1 MYLYIHVYEQLAHSC
16 KSTYCSLYT
25 HIPVF
30 VYVCV
35 YALPAKG
42 LLAARRPRASKQAR
56 HREKMAEMCCGKL
69 QHFWVCK
76 GYVLLANNSLSAK
89 KPCQQFGNHRGPR
102 FACTLCSLRRLHGC
116 SSDRIELLLLE
127 QCQWKTTTKPL
138 CSCMSCSSARH
149 REVLSARDCI
159 CLIQKTE

>member
-1 MYLYIHVYEQLAHSC
+1 MH
-16 KSTYCSLYT
+16 
-25 HIPVF
+25 F
-30 VYVCV
+30 
-35 YALPAKG
+35 
-42 LLAARRPRASKQAR
+42 RPRGCLQPVDPEQASKQAR
-56 HREKMAEMCCGKL
+56 HREKLAEMCCGKL

-138 CSCMSCSSARH
+138 CSCITKCCAHPVPAVHEWVFSLVGHELLFSPAPRSTFGARLH
-149 REVLSARDCI
+149 LSY
-159 CLIQKTE
+159 TEN